1 MGSLRAYDRQELC
14 PRRELQPHPAGVCV
28 ELHVRGRVFVE
39 KLFHEG
45 ASSKIQVLGIPCLL
59 CSRQGNF
66 CPVASDTHENA
77 RSRSH
82 ELYYVTPTRSPKG
95 DVLAFYLLQDIPPLF
110 PSFY

>member
-14 PRRELQPHPAGVCV
+14 PRRELQPHPADVWV
-28 ELHVRGRVFVE
+28 ELHVRGLVFVE

-45 ASSKIQVLGIPCLL
+45 ASSEIQVLGIPCLL
-59 CSRQGNF
+59 CPRQGNF
-66 CPVASDTHENA
+66 GPFASNSHENA

-82 ELYYVTPTRSPKG
+82 ELYYVAPTPSSKG

-110 PSFY
+110 PSF